1 MAAPPAPSPIAR
13 VAQPKVPLRPDVGT
27 VQRWPLAGWSLRQ
40 MVPVVFM
47 PFGIVLVAEILVV
60 AQVGLRGG
68 AAGFL
73 LTLVQQLA
81 LLVPVLWW
89 VRTEFGSTQ
98 PLGLWRGGWTKADV
112 FAGFGVGIGALFLNG
127 ALMLLTIAIY
137 RAATGHDPSLPDQVD
152 AFGKAWLIPSMV
164 LATVFAPVC
173 EEVFFRGFVFG
184 GLRRRFRFRWAALL
198 SGVFFGFMHADPL
211 RFFALSV
218 TGVVFAAVFERRQR
232 LAASMVAH
240 ATLNIVVVVFALPT
254 R

>member
-1 MAAPPAPSPIAR
+1 MAVPAAPLPVAR
-13 VAQPKVPLRPDVGT
+13 VTEPKIPLRPDLGAAR
-27 VQRWPLAGWSLRQ
+27 RWPLAEWSLRQ

-60 AQVGLRGG
+60 AQAGLHGG
-68 AAGFL
+68 SAGAL

-89 VRTEFGSTQ
+89 VRTEFGSVQ

-112 FAGFGVGIGALFLNG
+112 FAGFGVGIGALVLNV
-127 ALMLLTIAIY
+127 ALMLLTIAVY
-137 RAATGHDPSLPDQVD
+137 RAVTGHDPSLPDQVD
-152 AFGKAWLIPSMV
+152 AFGEAWLIPSMI

-184 GLRRRFRFRWAALL
+184 GLRRRMRFRWAALV
-198 SGVFFGFMHADPL
+198 SGAFFGLMHADPL

-240 ATLNIVVVVFALPT
+240 ATLNIVVVALALSA

>member
-1 MAAPPAPSPIAR
+1 
-13 VAQPKVPLRPDVGT
+13 
-27 VQRWPLAGWSLRQ
+27 
-40 MVPVVFM
+40 MVPVFFM

-60 AQVGLRGG
+60 AQVGIHGG

-73 LTLVQQLA
+73 LTLIQQLA
-81 LLVPVLWW
+81 LLLPVMWW
-89 VRTEFGSTQ
+89 VRGEFGSTQ

-112 FAGFGVGIGALFLNG
+112 FAGFGAGIGALFLNG

-137 RAATGHDPSLPDQVD
+137 RAITGHDPSLPDQVE
-152 AFGKAWLIPSMV
+152 AFGSAWLIPSMI

-184 GLRRRFRFRWAALL
+184 GLRRRLRFRWAALL
-198 SGVFFGFMHADPL
+198 SGLFFGFMHADPL
-211 RFFALSV
+211 RFVALSV
-218 TGVVFAAVFERRQR
+218 TGIVFAGLFERRQR

-240 ATLNIVVVVFALPT
+240 ATLNIVVVVFALAA